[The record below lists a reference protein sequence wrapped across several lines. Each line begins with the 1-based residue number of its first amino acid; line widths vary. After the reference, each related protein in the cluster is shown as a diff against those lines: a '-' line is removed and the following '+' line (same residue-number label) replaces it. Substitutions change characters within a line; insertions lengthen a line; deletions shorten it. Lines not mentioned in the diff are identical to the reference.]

1 MTSVFFWGIN
11 QNVLQHAQQRILP
24 LHAKTSQ
31 RCISVSRSTLVC
43 AYVTWQENEL
53 RFVIILFRMKYPEL
67 SGNTHTHT
75 QAAGT
80 LSSWGGKYIPRNKI
94 PPTFAGKVPPD
105 TDKNNFIGVANCT
118 CFWSHKLKSTT
129 RTIKGT
135 VLLTGSQVP
144 HFNTNI
150 PS

>member
-24 LHAKTSQ
+24 LHSKTLQ

-53 RFVIILFRMKYPEL
+53 RFVIILFCMKYPEL

-75 QAAGT
+75 LRQQELYRPGEESTYPGIKFLLLLLGKCLQIQIRTT
-80 LSSWGGKYIPRNKI
+80 L
-94 PPTFAGKVPPD
+94 
-105 TDKNNFIGVANCT
+105 
-118 CFWSHKLKSTT
+118 LELQ
-129 RTIKGT
+129 T
-135 VLLTGSQVP
+135 VHAFGQSIT
-144 HFNTNI
+144 
-150 PS
+150 

>member
-11 QNVLQHAQQRILP
+11 QNVLQHAQQHILL

-53 RFVIILFRMKYPEL
+53 RFVIILFSMKYPEL

-75 QAAGT
+75 LRQRELYRPGEESTHPGIKFLQIQIRTT
-80 LSSWGGKYIPRNKI
+80 L
-94 PPTFAGKVPPD
+94 
-105 TDKNNFIGVANCT
+105 
-118 CFWSHKLKSTT
+118 LELQ
-129 RTIKGT
+129 T
-135 VLLTGSQVP
+135 VHAFGQSIT
-144 HFNTNI
+144 
-150 PS
+150 